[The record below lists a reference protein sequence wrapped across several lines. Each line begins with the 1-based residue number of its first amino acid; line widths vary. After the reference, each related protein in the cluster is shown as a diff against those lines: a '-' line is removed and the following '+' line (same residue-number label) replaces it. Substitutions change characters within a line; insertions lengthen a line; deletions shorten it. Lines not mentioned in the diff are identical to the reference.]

1 MNSESITRIYSYSE
15 RRTMDNSI
23 NIEQPIEILNLTLDA
38 VLKDGHDDTILLKTG
53 QVIHINDYHFQS
65 KEYGWLQ
72 QLRRDYRAYRTP
84 RFNPTNDKVVPQ
96 QTVPLTPRAK
106 SVLELLD
113 EPDAEQ
119 PYLIEGLIPRGEFI
133 GVVGKSGVSKSTF
146 CRQLCLSIATKQPV
160 FCGIKLNTIHERSL
174 YVFSED
180 GLAWLRRYLRR
191 NTKGIPHIR
200 DQLKNMN
207 VVNMNEFENGEAL
220 LSWCREEQ
228 KRQSYDLIVLDS
240 FSDLLNL
247 FGAKLNDNSDV
258 RVVIRKLEFLKFDS
272 CTVIFN
278 HHVSDKA
285 SSIGSFQG
293 ATAFR
298 QIVRTQLE
306 ISAQGDQRIIST
318 EKNSYGEK
326 FEPMIFNL
334 TENFL
339 FEATGETMT
348 RAELSAIVANS
359 NFYTPKPVGKP
370 KIAPCT
376 IDTVKS
382 IFSKSK
388 IMKTSDIKLQVYSQF
403 NVSEKT
409 AERWIYDIERLGYIS
424 KEKKGVYVLCEPP
437 ILNSLYGNIDGNNGG
452 CSEHVGNKDV
462 RELIKLEPSLLEN
475 NNDGCFEEEKNID
488 AQSEL
493 VHQFNEP
500 FENRN

>member
-1 MNSESITRIYSYSE
+1 MYSYSV

-23 NIEQPIEILNLTLDA
+23 NIQQPIEILNLTLDA

-65 KEYGWLQ
+65 KEYALLQ

-84 RFNPTNDKVVPQ
+84 RFNPTNEKVLPQ
-96 QTVPLTPRAK
+96 QAVPLMPRAK

-119 PYLIEGLIPRGEFI
+119 PYLIDGLIPRGEFI
-133 GVVGKSGVSKSTF
+133 GVVGKSGVNKSTF

-180 GLAWLRRYLRR
+180 GLAWLRRYLRK

-220 LSWCREEQ
+220 LLWCQEEL
-228 KRQSYDLIVLDS
+228 KNQSYDLIVLDS

-247 FGAKLNDNSDV
+247 FKAKLNDNSDV
-258 RVVIRKLEFLKFDS
+258 REVIRKLEFLKFDS

-348 RAELSAIVANS
+348 RAELSEIVANS

-376 IDTVKS
+376 IETVKS
-382 IFSKSK
+382 IFIKSKSL
-388 IMKTSDIKLQVYSQF
+388 KTSDIKLQLYSQF
-403 NVSEKT
+403 NISEKT

-424 KEKKGVYVLCEPP
+424 KEKKGVYVLCEPS
-437 ILNSLYGNIDGNNGG
+437 ILKSLYDNIDGNIDG

-462 RELIKLEPSLLEN
+462 REMIKLVPSIQEN
-475 NNDGCFEEEKNID
+475 NIDRCYFESNNMNEK
-488 AQSEL
+488 SEP
-493 VHQFNEP
+493 VHQLTEQFIN
-500 FENRN
+500 